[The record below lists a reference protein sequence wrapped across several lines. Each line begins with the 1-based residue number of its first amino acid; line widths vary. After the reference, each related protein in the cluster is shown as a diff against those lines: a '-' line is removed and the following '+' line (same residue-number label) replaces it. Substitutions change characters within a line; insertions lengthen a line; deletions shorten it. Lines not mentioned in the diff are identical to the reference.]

1 MNQHVTHH
9 PRLLYDERYTTTTTT
24 SSWDRFAV
32 VCVLH
37 PILQEFFLT
46 VQRQLCSNLFKK
58 FENDPDREYWALR
71 SIAMN
76 SMLEEM
82 MVMYRRMMLG
92 AMRNPTASVLTVV
105 VTGLEEALVRCTM
118 VYRDEFWDWII
129 GKSEPTESEI
139 KSKRLV
145 QAASAANGMRVE
157 VTSIITS
164 R

>member
-1 MNQHVTHH
+1 MTNNTRQQK
-9 PRLLYDERYTTTTTT
+9 R
-24 SSWDRFAV
+24 SWERFAV

-46 VQRQLCSNLFKK
+46 VQRQIKSNDFKK
-58 FENDPDREYWALR
+58 FENDPDSEYWALR
-71 SIAMN
+71 CIAVP
-76 SMLEEM
+76 SLLEEV
-82 MVMYRRMMLG
+82 MVMQRRMMLG
-92 AMRNPTASVLTVV
+92 AMRDPTASVLTIV

-118 VYRDEFWDWII
+118 VYRDELWDWITS
-129 GKSEPTESEI
+129 KPKPTESEI
-139 KSKRLV
+139 KAKRLL

>member
-1 MNQHVTHH
+1 MTNNTRQQK
-9 PRLLYDERYTTTTTT
+9 R
-24 SSWDRFAV
+24 SWERFAV

-46 VQRQLCSNLFKK
+46 VQRQICSNGFKK

-71 SIAMN
+71 SITTP
-76 SMLEEM
+76 SFLEEM
-82 MVMYRRMMLG
+82 MVMQRRMMLG
-92 AMRNPTASVLTVV
+92 AMRDPTATVLTIV
-105 VTGLEEALVRCTM
+105 VTALEEAVVRCTM
-118 VYRDEFWDWII
+118 VYRDEFYNWIA
-129 GKSEPTESEI
+129 GRSEQTESEI
-139 KSKRLV
+139 KVERLV